1 MFENLPRKLKNL
13 AVIVLVL
20 ELALVVILTFLLLRT
35 RASFLNYLEIWVALP
50 LSACITAFP
59 LYGLGEVLERQ
70 ESIRNRLDNVE
81 SNVNRM
87 KTEELKEIRL
97 LLERI
102 APKPEDPD
110 PKPEKPAPKPVK
122 PVSKPEPEPKKTLP
136 EALQYALRF
145 STDEGMRN
153 YLQGYAASLSSNER
167 PALDALLSGDPETL
181 RQRVRDR
188 LKQV

>member
-102 APKPEDPD
+102 APKPEKPD

-145 STDEGMRN
+145 STEEGLRS
-153 YLQGYAASLSSNER
+153 YLQSFAASAEANER

-181 RQRVRDR
+181 RQRVRDW
-188 LKQV
+188 LNQA